1 MANYT
6 LRQLKY
12 FVTTVKCG
20 TVAEASRQ
28 LYIAQPSISAA
39 IKGLEESFNVQLLI
53 RQHAQGMFLTQA
65 GQRFYEKAQE
75 LLHSAHAFEQN
86 AMADNEMVN
95 GQIDIGCF
103 ETVAP
108 LYLPMLLASFKER
121 FPGVRIR
128 IHDGE
133 QHELVHGL
141 TNGRFDLAIL
151 FRHDLDSTLEV
162 EPLMKPSQP
171 YVLLPE
177 GHPLCEQAVISLHDL
192 VNEPMIHLDVLPS
205 RTYFISVFEEH
216 GLSPNVVF
224 SSLDHFFGGM
234 GKGVSNLPPGR
245 LFTMTETRIINI
257 LLTVFFRSLK
267 EAWAP
272 LCPLEFETVSTE
284 INPNFAQI
292 ADQNDLRRVVER
304 KMRERQEFLDRYFVF
319 APNKEYKATID
330 YSRTR
335 GLLEEIRTLA
345 ASRGLGD
352 VIEFTGELRGAAL
365 IDRIDGCDVCLVP
378 DPETGEPPED
388 LLVGFLPPNVAPPEG
403 EVNVVFSVRPRP
415 GLPTGT
421 ELHCWPSRLSKT
433 AVPPICTA

>member
-39 IKGLEESFNVQLLI
+39 IKGLEESFNVQLFV
-53 RQHAQGMFLTQA
+53 RQHAHGMSLTQA

-75 LLHSAHAFEQN
+75 LLRSAHEFEQN
-86 AMADNEMVN
+86 SLADNEMVS
-95 GQIDIGCF
+95 GQVDIGCF

-108 LYLPMLLASFKER
+108 LYLPMLLSSFKQR
-121 FPGVRIR
+121 YPGINIR

-162 EPLMKPSQP
+162 EALMRPSQP

-177 GHPLCEQAVISLHDL
+177 GHPLSEQAVISLHDL
-192 VNEPMIHLDVLPS
+192 VKEPMIHLDVLPS

-224 SSLDHFFGGM
+224 SSPSLEMVRGMVGQGFGFSLL
-234 GKGVSNLPPGR
+234 VTRPQEN
-245 LFTMTETRIINI
+245 FTY
-257 LLTVFFRSLK
+257 
-267 EAWAP
+267 
-272 LCPLEFETVSTE
+272 
-284 INPNFAQI
+284 
-292 ADQNDLRRVVER
+292 DGRRVVCRALKEPVSGSQLTAAWLSR
-304 KMRERQEFLDRYFVF
+304 SQLTKPARLFVEHC
-319 APNKEYKATID
+319 K
-330 YSRTR
+330 
-335 GLLEEIRTLA
+335 LA
-345 ASRGLGD
+345 LGEVD
-352 VIEFTGELRGAAL
+352 AAHA
-365 IDRIDGCDVCLVP
+365 
-378 DPETGEPPED
+378 
-388 LLVGFLPPNVAPPEG
+388 LPPKVTDLAQ
-403 EVNVVFSVRPRP
+403 VRQ
-415 GLPTGT
+415 
-421 ELHCWPSRLSKT
+421 
-433 AVPPICTA
+433 AA